1 MKERVVNNS
10 SSLWKEQGASLRSIY
25 SEHLSWCEGLKGP
38 VGQGFSSFSFSSSL
52 WDLFPIPPSLTHSFS
67 VAHSLWGKIPEI
79 WIRIAPQRIHDL
91 ISMCHSD
98 LIGLDTTSE
107 DLRGL
112 KMFLFD
118 SVCLAVIGRDNEALV
133 AERVKAL
140 WSKTTST
147 SPSSRTK
154 KNSDQVMEFSKETW
168 KISVSRYVW
177 CLVIGFLH
185 L

>member
-1 MKERVVNNS
+1 MVRRAERTGWSGVFLIFIFLIS
-10 SSLWKEQGASLRSIY
+10 LGLISHSSL
-25 SEHLSWCEGLKGP
+25 
-38 VGQGFSSFSFSSSL
+38 
-52 WDLFPIPPSLTHSFS
+52 SFS